1 VLIAMAKA
9 DADANANDNAY
20 MVVANYGMLLESCGA
35 ANVRSGV
42 IDVMVMA
49 MLIVIVIVMMAC
61 MYA

>member
-1 VLIAMAKA
+1 MLIAMAKA